1 MGEGVSYEVGPDT
14 VCAFNGS
21 NKNMMDII
29 YKQGNKVRATEVLQT
44 IVLSKCLARIG
55 LHYLLNWWTNGRK
68 EGITFAQSVKKHI
81 PEEVLSDK
89 ALKR

>member
-1 MGEGVSYEVGPDT
+1 MLKQSESFTHSVITHETPSMGEGVSYEVGPDT

-44 IVLSKCLARIG
+44 IVLFKCLARIG
-55 LHYLLNWWTNGRK
+55 LHYLLN
-68 EGITFAQSVKKHI
+68 
-81 PEEVLSDK
+81 
-89 ALKR
+89 